1 MEKALARFKFI
12 AYLAG
17 VILIL
22 FTIEII
28 IKYTLGPEIPWFAQL
43 HGIVYMIYVVIA
55 FDISRRAKLS
65 LSQTLLVLLAG
76 TVPIMSFI
84 AEKKIRRRITNSLKL
99 IFKN

>member
-17 VILIL
+17 IVLIL

-28 IKYTLGPEIPWFAQL
+28 LKYSGILEIPWFAQL
-43 HGIVYMIYVVIA
+43 HGIVYMVYVVIA

-65 LSQTLLVLLAG
+65 LRDTFLVLIAG
-76 TVPIMSFI
+76 TIPVMSFV
-84 AEKKIRRRITNSLKL
+84 AESRIRRRVINS
-99 IFKN
+99 

>member
-17 VILIL
+17 VVLIL

-28 IKYTLGPEIPWFAQL
+28 LKYSGILEIPWFAQL

-55 FDISRRAKLS
+55 FDMSRRAKLS
-65 LSQTLLVLLAG
+65 LRDTFLVLIAG
-76 TVPIMSFI
+76 TIPVMSFV
-84 AEKKIRRRITNSLKL
+84 AESRIRRRVINS
-99 IFKN
+99 

>member
-84 AEKKIRRRITNSLKL
+84 AEKRLDGG
-99 IFKN
+99 

>member
-84 AEKKIRRRITNSLKL
+84 AEKKIRRRITNS
-99 IFKN
+99 

>member
-55 FDISRRAKLS
+55 FDISRRTKLS

-76 TVPIMSFI
+76 TVPVMSFI
-84 AEKKIRRRITNSLKL
+84 AEKKIRRRITNS
-99 IFKN
+99 